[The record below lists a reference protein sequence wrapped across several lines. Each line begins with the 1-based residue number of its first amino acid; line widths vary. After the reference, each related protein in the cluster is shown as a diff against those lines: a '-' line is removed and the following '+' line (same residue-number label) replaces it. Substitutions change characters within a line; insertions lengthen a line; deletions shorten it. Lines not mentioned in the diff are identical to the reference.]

1 MKEYILDGVNFS
13 IILCT
18 ILIFLGWIQSTPYIF
33 KLAGFIV
40 KVLVGIFL
48 VLRFNSFID
57 KPLDSFDKKVG
68 FISGMYILVFTLGEY
83 IHDWVYGLRPMLANT
98 GILAIQKE
106 SNKP

>member
-13 IILCT
+13 IIICT

-40 KVLVGIFL
+40 KVLVGVFL

-83 IHDWVYGLRPMLANT
+83 IHDWAYGLRPMLANT
-98 GILAIQKE
+98 GLLLIQK
-106 SNKP
+106 S

>member
-13 IILCT
+13 IIICT

-48 VLRFNSFID
+48 VLRFNSFIN
-57 KPLDSFDKKVG
+57 KPLDAFDKKVG

-83 IHDWVYGLRPMLANT
+83 IHDWAYGLRPMLANT
-98 GILAIQKE
+98 GILPIQIQ
-106 SNKP
+106 SDKP

>member
-13 IILCT
+13 IIICT
-18 ILIFLGWIQSTPYIF
+18 VLIFLGWIQSTPYVF

-57 KPLDSFDKKVG
+57 KPLDAFDKKVV

-83 IHDWVYGLRPMLANT
+83 IHDLAYGLRPMLAST
-98 GILAIQKE
+98 GILPMQIQQD
-106 SNKP
+106 KP